1 MEPAAIIHELTHFQG
16 LPREALKAA
25 AERRAELGPMLINEI
40 EAYLS
45 LPADQRAAP
54 TPVFYAF
61 HLLGDWKDKSAY
73 RLLSRFLRCPPDELE
88 AQIGDGLVETAHRV
102 IASVFDGDP
111 EPIFEIILDPLAE
124 EFVRS
129 RMCEALSMLVLRGE
143 VDREAVARFLR
154 DCFMNLQP
162 QSECYVWTG
171 WQSAIAMLGLREL
184 RGLVKKAFDRG
195 FIDPNGLAH
204 NLKVVGSNPT
214 PATKFYALSNAYAP
228 PSGAAFAFLPPVEAL
243 WKQEGRCPPLPTKSF
258 ISLRKYPCTIRTD
271 TFGCCSLNQSNAGP
285 SATLVSA
292 ATTPTTIRPWR
303 PVWYG
308 WTDPSARSRALNI
321 SIHCL

>member
-25 AERRAELGPMLINEI
+25 AERRAELAPILINEI

-111 EPIFEIILDPLAE
+111 EPIFGIILDPLAD

-129 RMCEALSMLVLRGE
+129 RMCEALAMLVLRGE

-195 FIDPNGLAH
+195 FINPNGLEFHEFIEDLALGASRAGQLEAGGGEYSLFG
-204 NLKVVGSNPT
+204 NIIDELSGWYCFSEDPEREKYQRQNT
-214 PATKFYALSNAYAP
+214 PW
-228 PSGAAFAFLPPVEAL
+228 PVEAQTYTNAF
-243 WKQEGRCPPLPTKSF
+243 KHVGRNDPCPCGSGKKF
-258 ISLRKYPCTIRTD
+258 KK
-271 TFGCCSLNQSNAGP
+271 CCLQ
-285 SATLVSA
+285 
-292 ATTPTTIRPWR
+292 
-303 PVWYG
+303 
-308 WTDPSARSRALNI
+308 
-321 SIHCL
+321 